1 MKRYK
6 VINAKTATLLSL
18 AAMVLTLVLV
28 FAIGHRSI
36 LVELEITTGVL
47 AVVLFTFLSFGLYRG
62 VRLQNDPLFKEGW
75 KPFGK
80 WDILDF
86 ASAGDLF
93 PVEFSGEGLIGIV
106 LTVLAWIAITIVVLI
121 LIFLVGNM
129 LWGIIVFMAVMLN
142 WLFYR
147 AYRNVFLKG
156 RACSN
161 RAGLSLAYGGL
172 YTVLYTAWAFILLQ
186 IGSWVLRGH

>member
-6 VINAKTATLLSL
+6 VINAKMATLLSL
-18 AAMVLTLVLV
+18 SAMVLTLFLV
-28 FAIGHRSI
+28 FSIGHRSI
-36 LVELEITTGVL
+36 LIELEITTGVL

-62 VRLQNDPLFKEGW
+62 VRLQNDPLYKEGW

-80 WDILDF
+80 WDVLDF

-93 PVEFSGEGLIGIV
+93 PVEFPGEGLFGIA
-106 LTVLAWIAITIVVLI
+106 LTVIAWIVITIVMLI

-129 LWGIIVFMAVMLN
+129 LWGIIVFMGVMLY

-147 AYRNVFLKG
+147 AYRYVFLKG
-156 RACSN
+156 RACRN
-161 RAGLSLAYGGL
+161 RVGLSLAYGGL
-172 YTVLYTAWAFILLQ
+172 YTVLYTGWAFILLQ
-186 IGSWVLRGH
+186 IGSWVMQGH